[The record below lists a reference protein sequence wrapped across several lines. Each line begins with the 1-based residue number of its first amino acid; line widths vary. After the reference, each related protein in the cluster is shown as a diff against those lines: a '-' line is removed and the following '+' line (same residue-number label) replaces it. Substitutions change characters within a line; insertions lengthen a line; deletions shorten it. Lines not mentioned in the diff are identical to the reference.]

1 VEELKK
7 AGSTRDWSFVIK
19 QIGMFSFT
27 VNILAM
33 LLKLKGLTK
42 IQIQRLMD
50 EFHIYMLFTGRI
62 SVAGLNSKNIAY
74 VAQAFHE
81 VTKEEV

>member
-1 VEELKK
+1 
-7 AGSTRDWSFVIK
+7 
-19 QIGMFSFT
+19 
-27 VNILAM
+27 M

-42 IQIQRLMD
+42 EQIQRLMD